1 MMENLNSLA
10 ALQTE
15 WQDVIRMRE
24 RMDQLVISMF
34 ASDPI
39 TSPVFGNILYNL
51 PFLLAIEVLKQA
63 LLQLGKVGQW
73 MDPGYPLGDL
83 MDRAK
88 TSVAWIDW
96 QRLRENAEHGNEL
109 ARHGRLFGDEQCLQ
123 GIAAIEAQLLAWGV
137 IPAAK
142 PAGGR

>member
-73 MDPGYPLGDL
+73 MDPRYPLRDL
-83 MDRAK
+83 MDRAEN
-88 TSVAWIDW
+88 SVAWIDW
-96 QRLRENAEHGNEL
+96 QCLRENAERGNEL
-109 ARHGRLFGDEQCLQ
+109 ACYGRLFGDEQCLQ

-137 IPAAK
+137 IPAVK